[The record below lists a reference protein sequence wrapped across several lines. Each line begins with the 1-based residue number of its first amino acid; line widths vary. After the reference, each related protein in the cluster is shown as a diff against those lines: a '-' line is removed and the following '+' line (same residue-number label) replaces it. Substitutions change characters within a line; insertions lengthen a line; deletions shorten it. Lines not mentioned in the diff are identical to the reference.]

1 MRIPARASSSV
12 HNPQCIDGFSAKLDG
27 RRSSVG
33 EAAIHLQLSQ
43 GAFKRL
49 MNEIA
54 HDQRVEHQELIAP
67 LGRVPVEAV
76 APDYCS
82 A

>member
-1 MRIPARASSSV
+1 MSTFLC
-12 HNPQCIDGFSAKLDG
+12 NPQCIDGFSAKLDG

-33 EAAIHLQLSQ
+33 GAAIHLQCSQ
-43 GAFKRL
+43 GAFKLL

>member
-1 MRIPARASSSV
+1 MSSYLY
-12 HNPQCIDGFSAKLDG
+12 NPQCIDGFSAKPDG

-33 EAAIHLQLSQ
+33 GATIHLQCSQ
-43 GAFKRL
+43 GAFKLL

-54 HDQRVEHQELIAP
+54 HDHRVEHQELIAP

>member
-1 MRIPARASSSV
+1 
-12 HNPQCIDGFSAKLDG
+12 
-27 RRSSVG
+27 
-33 EAAIHLQLSQ
+33 
-43 GAFKRL
+43 